1 MFIHNLLNVL
11 VQTANKM
18 GLRKKVHS
26 YTGTA
31 ASKTTS
37 RSAMRFSEQEIRA
50 EAVKVRGRHDTR
62 LPEYQQ
68 PKLLTV
74 YQQLP
79 CWMIK

>member
-1 MFIHNLLNVL
+1 
-11 VQTANKM
+11 
-18 GLRKKVHS
+18 
-26 YTGTA
+26 
-31 ASKTTS
+31 
-37 RSAMRFSEQEIRA
+37 MRFSEQEVRA
-50 EAVKVRGRHDTR
+50 EAVKVKGRHDTS